1 MPDAGMCPV
10 FFYAWKPD
18 GEGGWQAFPP
28 DLIGGAYWKEQKMS
42 RSGHRRQIYR
52 EMLSIADEHGGKLPN
67 RVVIFGDEIGT
78 IPKIESL

>member
-1 MPDAGMCPV
+1 
-10 FFYAWKPD
+10 
-18 GEGGWQAFPP
+18 
-28 DLIGGAYWKEQKMS
+28 MS

-52 EMLSIADEHGGKLPN
+52 EMLSIADEHGRKLPN